1 MKTVNST
8 QKSLALIRIIF
19 YGALFLLILLASVT
33 YKNYLELNE
42 INTDYKRK
50 FEVAL
55 ELEKMMSFLKDA
67 ETSDRGFTLT
77 NDSIF
82 LEPYVNAR
90 NNINKSFYKLKNATK
105 NDTIQQAKLKKIYQ
119 LVDKRFVYFSKD
131 FFTSNEFKKNFIEG
145 KNVMDSLRLEI
156 NSLINKEEKSIKET
170 NVLFNVNSYNTPLI
184 IFSSFLVA
192 ILIVVFGYFKIT
204 KNLKQILE
212 QNIQLKINEES
223 NKQSEIIGK
232 YGSWIYKINEGTFWF
247 SENFYNLF
255 EKNSSYKL
263 QSIEPFLE
271 YISSEEKETVIAFFN
286 SCSALDQYPEIT
298 FTVSLPNEK
307 IVILKTK
314 SKPFTDRLGNKM
326 LLGTTQDITEDYEKS
341 LLIEERNKQL
351 EQNIK
356 ELTEFNYVASHD
368 LQEPLRKI
376 QTFISRIDTTE
387 NANLSE
393 NGQLYFSRIKTAA
406 TRMRILID
414 DLLNYSRTNKSQDTF
429 ETVDVNQI
437 ITAIRKEQSE
447 IFKEKNI
454 AFHQQPLPEI
464 QGVSFQIQ
472 QLFANLISN
481 SIKYAKQNERLSIA
495 ITTSEITSEDR
506 KLVKLDKNKSYF
518 KITYTDNG
526 IGFDNSYNDRIFN
539 LFQRLHTKTEYE
551 GTGVGLAICKKI
563 MENHNGFIKA
573 NAEINKGATFTM
585 YFLQ

>member
-42 INTDYKRK
+42 INTDYKKK

-90 NNINKSFYKLKNATK
+90 NNINKSFYKLKNSTK

-131 FFTSNEFKKNFIEG
+131 FYTSNEFKKNFIEG

-232 YGSWIYKINEGTFWF
+232 YGSWIYKINEESFWF

-255 EKNSSYKL
+255 EKNSFHKL

-271 YISSEEKETVIAFFN
+271 HISSEERETVISFFN
-286 SCSALDQYPEIT
+286 SCSEFDQYPEIT
-298 FTVSLPNEK
+298 FTATLPNEK
-307 IVILKTK
+307 KVILKTK
-314 SKPFTDRLGNKM
+314 SKSFTDRLGNKM

-447 IFKEKNI
+447 ILKEKNI
-454 AFHQQPLPEI
+454 VFHQQPLPEI

-481 SIKYAKQNERLSIA
+481 SIKYAKQNERLSIT
-495 ITTSEITSEDR
+495 ITTSEITSEDI

-573 NAEINKGATFTM
+573 HAEINKGATFTM

>member
-90 NNINKSFYKLKNATK
+90 NNINTSFYKLKNATK

-170 NVLFNVNSYNTPLI
+170 NVLFNINSYNTPLI

-255 EKNSSYKL
+255 EKNSSHKL

-271 YISSEEKETVIAFFN
+271 HISSEEKETVIAFFN

-454 AFHQQPLPEI
+454 AFHQQTLPEI

-472 QLFANLISN
+472 QLFVNLISN

-506 KLVKLDKNKSYF
+506 KLVKLDKNKSYY

-526 IGFDNSYNDRIFN
+526 IGFDNSYSDRIFN

-573 NAEINKGATFTM
+573 HAEINKGATFTM